1 MDKIKQW
8 IVTIILCSVIVA
20 VVNILTP
27 DSSVKKTMKIIVASF
42 LICAF
47 LSPFIQGE
55 EIDLEEDLPEFSMY
69 YSSLSLDITETMI
82 EETEKNTINIIS
94 DIITQEEAVYSD
106 IQVNAEVND
115 ENVIFIESVMIT
127 LDDEYKSKEKDIS
140 ENIESMF
147 NVETD
152 YIWVEN

>member
-8 IVTIILCSVIVA
+8 IITIILCSVIVA

-55 EIDLEEDLPEFSMY
+55 EIDFEEDLPEFSMY

-115 ENVIFIESVMIT
+115 ENVIFIDSVTIT

-140 ENIESMF
+140 ENIKSMF

>member
-8 IVTIILCSVIVA
+8 IITIILCSVIVA

-55 EIDLEEDLPEFSMY
+55 EIDFEEDLPEFSMY

-115 ENVIFIESVMIT
+115 ENVIFIDSVTIT

-140 ENIESMF
+140 EKIKSMF

>member
-8 IVTIILCSVIVA
+8 IITIILCSVIVA

-27 DSSVKKTMKIIVASF
+27 DSSVKKIMKIIVASF

-55 EIDLEEDLPEFSMY
+55 EINFEEDLPEFSMY

-115 ENVIFIESVMIT
+115 ENVIFIDSVTIT

-140 ENIESMF
+140 ENIKSMF

>member
-8 IVTIILCSVIVA
+8 IITIILCSVIVA

-55 EIDLEEDLPEFSMY
+55 EIDFEEDLPEFSMY

-82 EETEKNTINIIS
+82 EETEKSTINIIS

-115 ENVIFIESVMIT
+115 ENVIFIDSVTIT

-140 ENIESMF
+140 EKIKSMF